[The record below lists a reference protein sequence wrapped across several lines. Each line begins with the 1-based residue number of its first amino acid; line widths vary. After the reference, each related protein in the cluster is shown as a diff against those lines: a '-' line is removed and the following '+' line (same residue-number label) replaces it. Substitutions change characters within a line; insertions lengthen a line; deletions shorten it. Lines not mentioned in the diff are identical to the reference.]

1 MSSTG
6 LHGSDGPGG
15 DDPATGELVC
25 FCADEAA
32 TKAFAGRLALLLRP
46 GDVLLLDGD
55 LGAGKTT
62 FTQGLAAAV
71 GVDSG
76 VTSPTFTLMNIYATT
91 AGFDLVHVDVYRL
104 ERLSEV
110 VDLALPEMIE
120 DGAVVVVEW
129 GGRAASALPGPH
141 LQISIER
148 GSPGADV
155 AGADVAGAGAAPGV
169 PDPESSRTIRLRPD
183 GEPWHARRAQLE
195 SIPGVRS

>member
-1 MSSTG
+1 MSSAD
-6 LHGSDGPGG
+6 LHGSDGPAG
-15 DDPATGELVC
+15 DHPAAGELVC
-25 FCADEAA
+25 SCADEAA

-141 LQISIER
+141 LHITIER
-148 GSPGADV
+148 GSADADA
-155 AGADVAGAGAAPGV
+155 AGADAAPGM

-183 GEPWHARRAQLE
+183 GEPWQARRAQLE
-195 SIPGVRS
+195 AIPGVRP

>member
-15 DDPATGELVC
+15 DDPAAGELVC
-25 FCADEAA
+25 FCTDEAA

-110 VDLALPEMIE
+110 IDLALPEMIE

-148 GSPGADV
+148 GSVDTGGAD
-155 AGADVAGAGAAPGV
+155 AAPGM

-183 GEPWHARRAQLE
+183 GEPWQERRAQLE